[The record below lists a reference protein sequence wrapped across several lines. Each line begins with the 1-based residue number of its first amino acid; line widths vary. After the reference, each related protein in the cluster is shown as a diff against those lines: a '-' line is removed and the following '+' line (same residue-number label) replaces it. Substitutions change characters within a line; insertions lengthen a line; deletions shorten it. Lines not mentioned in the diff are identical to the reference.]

1 MQSYLN
7 KLDELQIGL
16 QALTKDLQSRDLD
29 QVTELV
35 NLLMKDMKSIASA
48 FQDPNSEELSDANL
62 LTERH
67 KLLQL
72 TEFDA
77 KLAYSEMDCDEA
89 FEYPWMTASNCEEC
103 FKTLD
108 LSIQYFADHMS
119 DAGPVCA
126 PVSHHSPTLLQNA
139 KGTVIEYLKLR
150 HRRIAMQLDPGR
162 SPGGL
167 SRYAALGQ
175 ERGAELC
182 VSDKEEWTVKKQQWV
197 DALAPEWESGAIQV
211 IMIEPKKLLNS
222 PWSASKQYDEESD
235 RPTHPLLQW
244 CKLDLMDREEGVLHW
259 SLGGVVAWRFYGED
273 EWMDRYG
280 HAIDEYE

>member
-16 QALTKDLQSRDLD
+16 QALTKDLKSRDVD

-48 FQDPNSEELSDANL
+48 FQDPNSKELSDSNL
-62 LTERH
+62 LTKHH

-77 KLAYSEMDCDEA
+77 KLAYSEVDRDEA
-89 FEYPWMTASNCEEC
+89 FKYPWMTVSNCEQR
-103 FKTLD
+103 FKMLD
-108 LSIQYFADHMS
+108 LSIQYFADHMK
-119 DAGPVCA
+119 DAGPGMRACLPPFTNLVA
-126 PVSHHSPTLLQNA
+126 EF
-139 KGTVIEYLKLR
+139 KGTVMEYLKLR
-150 HRRIAMQLDPGR
+150 HRRIAMRLDP
-162 SPGGL
+162 
-167 SRYAALGQ
+167 AAEVQ
-175 ERGAELC
+175 A
-182 VSDKEEWTVKKQQWV
+182 DYPDTNKEEWAAKKQQWV
-197 DALAPEWESGAIQV
+197 DALTPEWESGAIQV

-244 CKLDLMDREEGVLHW
+244 CKLDLMDREEGVLYW
-259 SLGGVVAWRFYGED
+259 SLGGVVAWRFCGED

-280 HAIDEYE
+280 HVIDECEYK